1 MLGRM
6 LLRLFAP
13 ALLLLVA
20 SGAAAWFLGFFVPGL
35 LKTTLF
41 AALGQQAR
49 GLAGPAYYILSAA
62 ALLVALYQGFQLWR
76 WHEGKAD
83 MCHNCGGMVAM
94 RGGRYGPYV
103 RCLACGTTRSFR

>member
-1 MLGRM
+1 MLF
-6 LLRLFAP
+6 RLFAP

-20 SGAAAWFLGFFVPGL
+20 SGVAVWFLGFFAPGL
-35 LKTTLF
+35 LETTLF

-83 MCHNCGGMVAM
+83 VCQNCGGMVAM
-94 RGGRYGPYV
+94 RDGRYGPYV
-103 RCLACGTTRSFR
+103 RCLACGTTRSLR